1 MTTGAVAAR
10 RLPRRGTARGRRAP
24 SRAFTI
30 HGGDEMRRSRPPKP
44 AKPAKPAAVRRRPH
58 GAARAHAIRGNGP
71 QRRAVRERAARRLS
85 RDIDAALRRAS
96 TYPHPAGPIVRI
108 ETHLSVVY
116 LVGRFAYKRLKP
128 FDFGFANFSEL
139 AARRRACEA
148 ELALNRPLAAPIY
161 LAAGPLVRRARGLRL
176 FGAGAA
182 VDHVVRMRRFDER
195 MLFSR
200 LLARGALDA
209 ADIDAAA
216 TRLAAYHL
224 HAPRDIPRRAY
235 GSARELRR
243 QLDDM
248 LAPLERALG
257 AALPASLRAWC
268 VRRCDELAAHL
279 DARRA
284 DGYVRACHGDLHL
297 NNVVKRGRDAL
308 MFDCIDFDDALRWI
322 DVINDLSFL
331 LMDLHAHDRA
341 ALAHR
346 LLNRWLDETGDFAGL
361 AALPLYVAYRA
372 LVRAL
377 VATMRAGGDAAARA
391 ARIERARR
399 YVDVAAHAARARR
412 PCLLLCHGYSGSGKS
427 VASRA
432 LADVSG
438 AIRLSSDSE
447 RKRARP
453 FAAVDARP
461 LPASAYT
468 PQQIDA
474 QYERLRALARDVLR
488 AGYTALVDATF
499 LSHARRAR
507 FFALARELGV
517 PVYVL
522 DFHASRACLERRV
535 DARAAARDDHS
546 DAGAAVLATQ
556 RASADPLDADERA
569 RAIGFD
575 TDVPLATLRSAG
587 YWRPVLDALDAARVD
602 AQATR

>member
-30 HGGDEMRRSRPPKP
+30 HGGDEMRRSRPP
-44 AKPAKPAAVRRRPH
+44 KPAKPAAVRRRPH

-128 FDFGFANFSEL
+128 FDFGFANFTEL

-535 DARAAARDDHS
+535 DARAAARDDRS

-569 RAIGFD
+569 RTIGFD

>member
-1 MTTGAVAAR
+1 M
-10 RLPRRGTARGRRAP
+10 
-24 SRAFTI
+24 
-30 HGGDEMRRSRPPKP
+30 HRSRQP
-44 AKPAKPAAVRRRPH
+44 KPAKPAAVRRRPH

-139 AARRRACEA
+139 A
-148 ELALNRPLAAPIY
+148 
-161 LAAGPLVRRARGLRL
+161 VRRARGLRL

-535 DARAAARDDHS
+535 DARAAARDDRS

-569 RAIGFD
+569 RTIGFD

>member
-30 HGGDEMRRSRPPKP
+30 HGGDEMRRSRPP
-44 AKPAKPAAVRRRPH
+44 KPAKPAAVRRRPH

-535 DARAAARDDHS
+535 DARDDHS

-569 RAIGFD
+569 RTIGFD

>member
-30 HGGDEMRRSRPPKP
+30 HGGDEMRRSRPP
-44 AKPAKPAAVRRRPH
+44 KPAKPAAVRRRPH

-116 LVGRFAYKRLKP
+116 LVGRFAYKRLKL
-128 FDFGFANFSEL
+128 FDFGFANFTEL

-176 FGAGAA
+176 FGAGTA

-535 DARAAARDDHS
+535 DARAAARDDRS

-569 RAIGFD
+569 RTIGFD

>member
-30 HGGDEMRRSRPPKP
+30 HGGDEMRRSRQP
-44 AKPAKPAAVRRRPH
+44 KPAKPAAVRRRPH

-297 NNVVKRGRDAL
+297 NNVVKRGRAAL

-535 DARAAARDDHS
+535 DARAAARDDRS
-546 DAGAAVLATQ
+546 DAGAAVLTTQ

-569 RAIGFD
+569 RTIGFD

>member
-30 HGGDEMRRSRPPKP
+30 HGGDEMRRSRPP
-44 AKPAKPAAVRRRPH
+44 KPAKPAAVRRRPH

-139 AARRRACEA
+139 AARRRACDA

-535 DARAAARDDHS
+535 DARAAARDDRS

-569 RAIGFD
+569 RTIGFD
-575 TDVPLATLRSAG
+575 TDVPLATLRSAS

>member
-24 SRAFTI
+24 SRAFTL
-30 HGGDEMRRSRPPKP
+30 HGGDELRRSRPP
-44 AKPAKPAAVRRRPH
+44 KPAKPAAVRRRPH

-248 LAPLERALG
+248 LAPLARALG

-535 DARAAARDDHS
+535 DARAAARDDRS

-569 RAIGFD
+569 RTIGFD

>member
-30 HGGDEMRRSRPPKP
+30 HGGDEMRRSRPP
-44 AKPAKPAAVRRRPH
+44 KPAKPAAVRRRPH

-361 AALPLYVAYRA
+361 AALPLYIAYRA

-535 DARAAARDDHS
+535 DARAAARDDRS

-569 RAIGFD
+569 RTIGFD

>member
-30 HGGDEMRRSRPPKP
+30 HGGDEMRRSRPP
-44 AKPAKPAAVRRRPH
+44 KPAKPAAVRRRPH

-243 QLDDM
+243 QLDHM

-535 DARAAARDDHS
+535 DARAAARDDRS

-569 RAIGFD
+569 RTIGFD